1 MTATYTNDPSGRPI
15 DRVRLE
21 IDDRDTTIEANALL
35 TDEEI
40 QYYIDSHPHILL
52 AAAAAADQLAA
63 KFAGD
68 PKTKKVGDLE
78 IDYGTEGRSA
88 TFKAVAEK
96 LRTQVAK
103 RTGGFAGGL
112 SRSKKVTARVDLD
125 RVQPPFRIGQDDTPG
140 STGSRNGTGINDF

>member
-1 MTATYTNDPSGRPI
+1 MTATYTNDPTNRPI

-21 IDDRDTTIEANALL
+21 IDDRDTIPETDALL

-40 QYYIDSHPHILL
+40 QYYIDSHKHILL

-88 TFKAVAEK
+88 TFAAVAKK
-96 LRTQVAK
+96 LRSQAVK
-103 RTGGFAGGL
+103 RAGAGLFAGGL
-112 SRSKKVTARVDLD
+112 SKAQKVTERTLPDK
-125 RVQPPFRIGQDDTPG
+125 VQPSFTIGQDDNPDSGRQT
-140 STGSRNGTGINDF
+140 T